1 MNKWAIE
8 NLPKS
13 RLKHSLTEKR
23 YSSSKPIGDGNE
35 GKGEQPVVNIVTVKK
50 QHRQENT
57 KRGKPENEPNG
68 WNLAI
73 YREQKPRQPK
83 RHVV

>member
-23 YSSSKPIGDGNE
+23 YFISKPIDSSDE
-35 GKGEQPVVNIVTVKK
+35 GKGEQSMVNTVMAKK
-50 QHRQENT
+50 QRRQENA
-57 KRGKPENEPNG
+57 K
-68 WNLAI
+68 
-73 YREQKPRQPK
+73 
-83 RHVV
+83 